1 MKLRVDSKLMVT
13 ALVLGWFLSSSFSNA
28 ASIGDFVWYDENRNG
43 IQEDDEAGV
52 QDVFVEL
59 VDSSGTPIAQTTTG
73 PDGSYSFV
81 DFVSGNYDL
90 VFVAPTDYA
99 FTAQDQ
105 GANDSVDSDADSS
118 GSASIFVSG
127 DGYDDTLDAGLV
139 TVPIP
144 AAAWLFGT
152 GLIALA
158 GLKRRQRS

>member
-43 IQEDDEAGV
+43 IQEGDEDGV
-52 QDVFVEL
+52 EGVSVEL
-59 VDSSGTPIAQTTTG
+59 VDSSETPIAQTTTG

-81 DFVSGNYDL
+81 DFTSGNYVL
-90 VFVAPTDYA
+90 EFVAPTDYA

-105 GANDSVDSDADSS
+105 GADDSVDSDVNSL
-118 GSASIFVSG
+118 GRASIFVSV

-144 AAAWLFGT
+144 AAAWLFGSGLL
-152 GLIALA
+152 GLIA
-158 GLKRRQRS
+158 LKRRQRS

>member
-52 QDVFVEL
+52 GGVSVTL
-59 VDSSGTPIAQTTTG
+59 VDSLGTPIAQTTTG

-81 DFVSGNYDL
+81 DFTSGNYVL
-90 VFVAPTDYA
+90 EFVAPTDYA

-105 GANDSVDSDADSS
+105 GADDSVDSDVNSL
-118 GSASIFVSG
+118 GRASISVSG
-127 DGYDDTLDAGLV
+127 DNNFTFDAGLV

-144 AAAWLFGT
+144 AAAWLFGSGLL
-152 GLIALA
+152 GLIA
-158 GLKRRQRS
+158 LKRRQRS